1 VRTFEDLEAV
11 VAENHRPMDFEDARI
26 GEDFLRRGVSACP
39 AGGTA
44 AGRRSGQLDLFG
56 EAAVLHVR
64 VRLRSQIDVDVDVL
78 VVHGLTV
85 CDGCSRSN
93 SHDEE
98 RRAPASL
105 VVLRRRAPRP
115 RRRARRDPDLHRAD

>member
-1 VRTFEDLEAV
+1 
-11 VAENHRPMDFEDARI
+11 AENHRPMDFEDARI
-26 GEDFLRRGVSACP
+26 SEDFLRRGVSACP

-85 CDGCSRSN
+85 CDGCSRSKLP
-93 SHDEE
+93 HDE
-98 RRAPASL
+98 RAASPGF
-105 VVLRRRAPRP
+105 AGRP
-115 RRRARRDPDLHRAD
+115 SQAGAAATSPGEASSRTSTL